1 MKLLIAYSG
10 IVLGYYF
17 AFALLLP
24 ENETF
29 NHMLIRLNTIIT
41 MMMGE
46 LEVNILPKPP
56 KNGKIFYFVDL

>member
-10 IVLGYYF
+10 IVLGYFF

-24 ENETF
+24 EDKTF
-29 NHMLIRLNTIIT
+29 NHMFIRLNTIIT

-46 LEVNILPKPP
+46 LDVNDFPIPP
-56 KNGKIFYFVDL
+56 AKGGHCKFQ